1 MGADLLA
8 QLALPAWIEDLT
20 SMPLVRG
27 TAAATGAIVAAY
39 FAELLMQR
47 VLLRLTQ
54 RTKTTLDDQIVELL
68 RRPVFL
74 SVIFAGLA
82 WAALLMQV
90 GESARHF
97 AFAVLQSLSALVWAV
112 ATFRI
117 GALLLQTLADRV
129 SGTIVRPPS
138 LPVFLIILRVA
149 VIAGSLYFVFLAWNI
164 DLTAWL
170 ASAGIVGIAVG
181 FAAKDTL
188 ANLFAGVFIL
198 ADAPYKVGDFIVID
212 GSLRGKVVRI
222 GMRSTRLLTRD
233 DVELTIPNS
242 VIANSKV
249 VNEAGGPQVAQR
261 VRIKVFA
268 AYGSDVDLVRKTLM
282 ECTQDMPDLC
292 EHPAPEVRFRELGDS
307 GLRFELL
314 AWVDDANERGRVID
328 ALTTRVYKAFNA
340 AGIEIPYGK
349 LDVYLRGGEAI
360 DALTRAGGG
369 SGAGRPVVPPPG

>member
-1 MGADLLA
+1 MGGADLLA
-8 QLALPAWIEDLT
+8 QLAMPAWIEDLT

-90 GESARHF
+90 GEAGRHF
-97 AFAVLQSLSALVWAV
+97 AFAVLQSLAAVVWAV

-117 GALLLQTLADRV
+117 GALLLHTLADRV

-170 ASAGIVGIAVG
+170 ASVGIAGGLPPRTRWPTSSPASSSSRMHRTRWVTTSSSTAVT
-181 FAAKDTL
+181 AAR
-188 ANLFAGVFIL
+188 
-198 ADAPYKVGDFIVID
+198 
-212 GSLRGKVVRI
+212 SRGWAYVR
-222 GMRSTRLLTRD
+222 
-233 DVELTIPNS
+233 
-242 VIANSKV
+242 
-249 VNEAGGPQVAQR
+249 R
-261 VRIKVFA
+261 V
-268 AYGSDVDLVRKTLM
+268 
-282 ECTQDMPDLC
+282 C
-292 EHPAPEVRFRELGDS
+292 
-307 GLRFELL
+307 
-314 AWVDDANERGRVID
+314 
-328 ALTTRVYKAFNA
+328 
-340 AGIEIPYGK
+340 
-349 LDVYLRGGEAI
+349 
-360 DALTRAGGG
+360 
-369 SGAGRPVVPPPG
+369 